1 MTVKY
6 ANGGDVPRA
15 MGADPFASEQYFAD
29 KGLQAAL
36 RQAGRK
42 ENRMANRMGRKSLR
56 ETGQA
61 VYPAPPTDAALLLN
75 LLENPNTTR
84 ERMVNK
90 GFRNEAGR
98 MLAKGLG
105 TAALATGVGEYMN
118 TPKQITRPQ
127 GAFGQPIP
135 INLSP
140 TQRIA
145 MMLGLGPF

>member
-6 ANGGDVPRA
+6 SDGDPPRA

-75 LLENPNTTR
+75 ILEDPKTTR

-98 MLAKGLG
+98 MLAKALG

-127 GAFGQPIP
+127 GAFGQPNTIDL
-135 INLSP
+135 N
-140 TQRIA
+140 TMQRIG
-145 MMLGLGPF
+145 MMLGLGPY